1 MAKDKKTGRPES
13 FNAEYFSHSVHEN
26 DEVKVMM
33 MKYKSEGYMAYY
45 RLMACVT
52 KADLHRI
59 ELKNEVQKNIFIMNM
74 GVNQEIIDFLFD
86 LLLQT
91 GLMNAEQWEKNQ
103 TIYLDKFVKQF
114 KKLWYDRGKSIPDAD
129 GDYGKGF
136 PQKDGMN
143 KVSRTGNGYNIV
155 EDSIIED
162 NTDNKIYEEGD
173 SKDSNPSSIDIPY
186 FKNKYT
192 GLDVQKSF
200 DKYITYAKQP
210 SKESFDRWCLK
221 DLNAGRNKKIEYEKY
236 VYTGSKFQN

>member
-1 MAKDKKTGRPES
+1 MTKKKTGRPES

-114 KKLWYDRGKSIPDAD
+114 KKLWYDRGKSIPDSD

-155 EDSIIED
+155 EDSIIEENTGKD
-162 NTDNKIYEEGD
+162 NTGKENMEEEVEER
-173 SKDSNPSSIDIPY
+173 KDSIPIDLLH
-186 FKNKYT
+186 FRNKYP
-192 GLDVQKSF
+192 GLDVKKEF
-200 DKYITYAKQP
+200 DKYITYTKKP
-210 SKESFDRWCLK
+210 SYDDFDLWCAELDESSPYHWQLED
-221 DLNAGRNKKIEYEKY
+221 AGLI
-236 VYTGSKFQN
+236 

>member
-1 MAKDKKTGRPES
+1 MPNHKKTGRPES

-26 DEVKVMM
+26 DELKVMM

-45 RLMACVT
+45 RLRACVA

-91 GLMNAEQWEKNQ
+91 GLMNVEQWEKNQ

-129 GDYGKGF
+129 GKYGKGF

-143 KVSRTGNGYNIV
+143 KVSDVGKGNSIV
-155 EDSIIED
+155 EYSIIED
-162 NTDNKIYEEGD
+162 NTIYEEGD

-200 DKYITYAKQP
+200 DRYISYAQQP
-210 SKESFDRWCLK
+210 SKESFDLWCLK
-221 DLNAGRNKKIEYEKY
+221 DLNSGRFKKDEEPIKN
-236 VYTGSKFQN
+236 VYTGSKFKNI